1 MIERVFDK
9 VNRVSAARCG
19 GRRHRPDRHNRLVI
33 ASTAWRTLARGL
45 IELAYAEAGTGDHPV
60 VLLHG
65 LAGTAQ
71 EWSPT
76 LRALADT
83 HRVVA
88 LEQRGHG
95 HSTRVPQDV
104 TRAAYVDDVVA
115 LIERL
120 GGGPVTLVGQSMGG
134 HTAMLVA
141 AENPDLVK
149 QLVMVEAG
157 VGGGGAAA
165 TAPVERWLRSWPASF
180 PDRDAFIDFFMSADR
195 GEDPSEA
202 RARPAAEGGGAARS
216 IGTPMAGEAWA
227 DGLQFDAGGLVPC
240 WDADVLVEALRAVH
254 VLPRWRA
261 WESVNVPT
269 HLVVAEH
276 SAIPAGQVE
285 RMRRGA
291 SVECTTIAGAGHD
304 IHLDQPQ
311 AWLRTLQRILDT
323 REPVTE
329 GR

>member
-1 MIERVFDK
+1 M
-9 VNRVSAARCG
+9 
-19 GRRHRPDRHNRLVI
+19 I
-33 ASTAWRTLARGL
+33 ASAAWRTLARGL
-45 IELAYAEAGTGDHPV
+45 VELAYAEAGTGDHPV

-76 LRALADT
+76 LRALADN

-95 HSTRVPQDV
+95 HSTRMPQDV
-104 TRAAYVDDVVA
+104 TRAAYVADVVA

-141 AENPDLVK
+141 AENPQLVR
-149 QLVMVEAG
+149 QLVMVETG
-157 VGGGGAAA
+157 VGGGGHAA
-165 TAPVERWLRSWPASF
+165 TAPVEQWLRSWPARF
-180 PDRDAFIDFFMSADR
+180 PDRDAFIDFFV
-195 GEDPSEA
+195 GT
-202 RARPAAEGGGAARS
+202 GK
-216 IGTPMAGEAWA
+216 GTPAAGEAWA

-261 WESVNVPT
+261 WESVTVPT

-276 SAIPAGQVE
+276 SDIPSGQVE

-291 SVECTTIAGAGHD
+291 HVECTTIAGAGHD

-311 AWLRTLQRILDT
+311 AWLQTMRGVLDAS
-323 REPVTE
+323 EPVTE
-329 GR
+329 DR

>member
-1 MIERVFDK
+1 M
-9 VNRVSAARCG
+9 
-19 GRRHRPDRHNRLVI
+19 I
-33 ASTAWRTLARGL
+33 ASTAWRTLARGPV
-45 IELAYAEAGTGDHPV
+45 ELAYAETGAGDHPV
-60 VLLHG
+60 ILLHG

-71 EWSPT
+71 EWSTT
-76 LRALADT
+76 LRALSDT

-95 HSTRVPQDV
+95 HSTRMPQDV
-104 TRAAYVDDVVA
+104 TRAAYVADVVA

-120 GGGPVTLVGQSMGG
+120 GGRPVTLVGQSMGG

-141 AENPDLVK
+141 AENPHLVK

-157 VGGGGAAA
+157 VGGGGNAA
-165 TAPVERWLRSWPASF
+165 TAPVEQWLRSWPARF
-180 PDRDAFIDFFMSADR
+180 PDRDAFIDFFMSADG

-202 RARPAAEGGGAARS
+202 RVRPAAEGRGATRS
-216 IGTPMAGEAWA
+216 TGTPMAGETWA

-261 WESVNVPT
+261 WESVSVPT
-269 HLVVAEH
+269 HLVVAER
-276 SAIPAGQVE
+276 SVIPTGQVE

-291 SVECTTIAGAGHD
+291 HVECTTIAGGGHD
-304 IHLDQPQ
+304 LHLDQPQ
-311 AWLRTLQRILDT
+311 AWLEALQLILNA
-323 REPVTE
+323 
-329 GR
+329 

>member
-1 MIERVFDK
+1 MI
-9 VNRVSAARCG
+9 
-19 GRRHRPDRHNRLVI
+19 P
-33 ASTAWRTLARGL
+33 STAWRTLARGL
-45 IELAYAEAGTGDHPV
+45 VELAYAETGAGDHPV

-71 EWSPT
+71 EWSAT
-76 LRALADT
+76 LRAFGDT

-95 HSTRVPQDV
+95 HSTRMPQDV

-115 LIERL
+115 LIDRL

-141 AENPDLVK
+141 AENPHLVR

-165 TAPVERWLRSWPASF
+165 TAPVEQWLRSWPARF
-180 PDRDAFIDFFMSADR
+180 PDRDAFTDFFMSADR
-195 GEDPSEA
+195 GEDPS
-202 RARPAAEGGGAARS
+202 
-216 IGTPMAGEAWA
+216 EAWA

-240 WDADVLVEALRAVH
+240 WDADVLVESLRAVH

-261 WESVNVPT
+261 WESVSVPT
-269 HLVVAEH
+269 HLVVAER
-276 SAIPAGQVE
+276 SAIPTEQVE
-285 RMRRGA
+285 RMRRRA
-291 SVECTTIAGAGHD
+291 NVECTVIAGAGHD
-304 IHLDQPQ
+304 LHLDQPQ
-311 AWLRTLQRILDT
+311 AWLQTLERILDAS
-323 REPVTE
+323 EPVTE
-329 GR
+329 DR